1 MEDKK
6 LFAFVYWPTTVS
18 MHNINRGRNQ
28 ISTLAVLRRDPEE
41 REDRSRIEIHVVFWS
56 EVALGDGRCCLFKR
70 GSGLFISGDQTS
82 EGLLYKSLSYFFTR
96 WESRSPLKR
105 AVALALGLRKTTN
118 TTRIKQQRTWLL
130 KKPLGFFSMLSSSG
144 TCFCYCKSKHF
155 NVWNSC
161 LLATRQPETGLS
173 RL

>member
-56 EVALGDGRCCLFKR
+56 EVALRDGRCSLFKR

-130 KKPLGFFSMLSSSG
+130 FHVIFFW
-144 TCFCYCKSKHF
+144 H
-155 NVWNSC
+155 
-161 LLATRQPETGLS
+161 LLLLLQVQTL
-173 RL
+173 